1 MLRHCRS
8 ALPEQIRPP
17 MAAATAG
24 LFMVGLFAVSQG
36 RVPLLQRFATLL
48 VVLVRDG
55 LLAFG
60 WLLSAVGWGWPV
72 ARVVLPSSR
81 KMLMAQV
88 AFGVGALLILDWLL
102 AWAGWMTPWTAW
114 GLGLAGWLLLMAQGR
129 RGRCR
134 FDPSEMWP
142 GPRWPTLVVV
152 APVAL
157 LIGACTVAPG
167 VLWSGENRGYDV
179 LEYHLQLPR
188 EWLERG
194 AMIAL
199 PHNAYSYLPNLFE
212 TAFLHL
218 GQWRGSMLDVCH
230 AAQLLHAAMALL
242 TAAAIAE
249 IVRCGVRN
257 SYRPMPLS
265 GATGSE
271 VALPGAPFAVIAGI
285 YLAVPWTIVT
295 GSMAYNEQ
303 AVMAFGAVAMMV
315 SLEGDRWDE
324 EGFPHFRRGVA
335 VGLLCGLATLCKLSA
350 VGMIAIPVAV
360 MLVIQSPGGWRTR
373 AARAGGFAMA
383 FGMVVGLWGL
393 RNFTWTGNPLFP
405 MAMQWLGAGH
415 WTEQQAQRFAEHL
428 APTLPLVQRIQRLLS
443 SDFGLAHQQ
452 FGYLVWPAA
461 LLGAAI
467 GLRRRAYR
475 RYTAAVLVMTAVQ
488 LSFWLFFTHLQ
499 SRFLIPLLLPASM
512 LIGSAIEAVRF
523 RGMAM
528 GMATGLVFW
537 LTALGYGQYY
547 TKDGQA
553 ALFIDGVPL
562 YRDWVEPYRT
572 VNALPPGSKVYS
584 EGFSTPFYVVTPMT
598 YHTVWDSSPLGPALR
613 RGGPAEAAR
622 WLRREGYSH
631 ALIDWGMLGRW
642 MKAGNYGYDP
652 SISPESLQ
660 ALARDE
666 LIWLGQWS
674 TVTLYSLR
682 PGAAAKRGERL
693 LELRREAGGEAED

>member
-8 ALPEQIRPP
+8 ALPEQVRLP
-17 MAAATAG
+17 MAAVTGG
-24 LFMVGLFAVSQG
+24 LFLVGLFAVSQG
-36 RVPLLQRFATLL
+36 SVPLLQRFGALL
-48 VVLVRDG
+48 VVLVMDG
-55 LLAFG
+55 SLALG
-60 WLLSAVGWGWPV
+60 WLLSAAGWGWPV
-72 ARVVLPSSR
+72 ARVVLRSSR
-81 KMLMAQV
+81 EMLVAQV

-114 GLGLAGWLLLMAQGR
+114 GLGLAGWLLLMVQGR
-129 RGRCR
+129 RGRRR
-134 FDPSEMWP
+134 FEPSEMWP
-142 GPRWPTLVVV
+142 SPQWPTLVVV

-167 VLWSGENRGYDV
+167 VLWSSEARGYDV

-199 PHNAYSYLPNLFE
+199 PHNWYSYLPNLFE

-242 TAAAIAE
+242 TAAAIAG
-249 IVRCGVRN
+249 IVRRGVRN
-257 SYRPMPLS
+257 SCRPMALS
-265 GATGSE
+265 GPTGSE
-271 VALPGAPFAVIAGI
+271 VARSGAPVAVIAGT
-285 YLAVPWTIVT
+285 YLAVPWTIIT

-324 EGFPHFRRGVA
+324 KGFPHFRRGAA

-360 MLVIQSPGGWRTR
+360 VLVIQSLGGWRTR
-373 AARAGGFAMA
+373 AARAGGFAVA

-405 MAMQWLGAGH
+405 VATQWLGAGH
-415 WTEQQAQRFAEHL
+415 WTEQQAQRFAG
-428 APTLPLVQRIQRLLS
+428 AFTPTLPLVQRIQRMWS
-443 SDFGLAHQQ
+443 SDFGLAHPQ

-461 LLGAAI
+461 LLGVAI
-467 GLRRRAYR
+467 GLRRRSYR
-475 RYTAAVLVMTAVQ
+475 RYTAAVLAVAALQ
-488 LSFWLFFTHLQ
+488 LFFWLFFMHLH
-499 SRFLIPLLLPASM
+499 SRFLIPLLLPASL
-512 LIGSAIEAVRF
+512 LIGLAIEVVRF

-528 GMATGLVFW
+528 GIATGLVFW

-547 TKDGQA
+547 TEHGQA

-572 VNALPPGSKVYS
+572 INALPPGSKVYS
-584 EGFSTPFYVVTPMT
+584 EGFATPFYVVTPMT
-598 YHTVWDSSPLGPALR
+598 YHTVWDASPLGPALH
-613 RGGPAEAAR
+613 RGGPAEAVR

-631 ALIDWGMLGRW
+631 ALIDWGMLRRW
-642 MKAGNYGYDP
+642 MAVGNFGYDP

-666 LIWLGQWS
+666 LIRVGQWS
-674 TVTLYSLR
+674 MVTLYSLR
-682 PGAAAKRGERL
+682 PGS
-693 LELRREAGGEAED
+693 